1 MKPPFS
7 RIPSLLGNIS
17 LYFLS
22 LSDDF
27 KASNP
32 DIPWLERF
40 YKDPH
45 AMVNPQDQL
54 KQELGALFRYLQRVR
69 QEIAAIDRPADQDH
83 GFENMGDQMDAIV
96 QATEAATNTIIEAME
111 STDETNRKLREG
123 ITDPDQVMLL
133 DQINT
138 NVNKVFEACAFQ
150 DITGQRVNRV
160 VRSITYVEERVNAL
174 IALFGEEQISEVEVV
189 VPPGQKKSADEALVT
204 GPHAEGIGLSQDDID
219 KLFD

>member
-1 MKPPFS
+1 
-7 RIPSLLGNIS
+7 
-17 LYFLS
+17 
-22 LSDDF
+22 
-27 KASNP
+27 
-32 DIPWLERF
+32 
-40 YKDPH
+40 
-45 AMVNPQDQL
+45 MVNPQDQL

-69 QEIAAIDRPADQDH
+69 QEIAAIDRPADQGH
-83 GFENMGDQMDAIV
+83 GFESMGDQMDAIV
-96 QATEAATNTIIEAME
+96 QATEAATNTIMEAME
-111 STDETNRKLREG
+111 STEETNRKLRER
-123 ITDPDQVMLL
+123 ITDPAQVMLL

-160 VRSITYVEERVNAL
+160 ARSITYVEERVNAL

-189 VPPGQKKSADEALVT
+189 MPPGQEKSADEELVT